1 MNAIVSWATTVTSP
15 LTALKSKR
23 VGLFLLAMVVIG
35 LAAAGYMRFA
45 KPAASPTLMAERV
58 EINTPLAHSPEPVTD
73 QGLIEHR
80 QPLPITTAIQIPTP
94 AATDPLILEHTK
106 KLADLDTVVA
116 HVKGDIAGMASR
128 LDAFQTE
135 LHGIK
140 QQLAQRPVFAQATHA
155 RQHGSA
161 DAGKVRLHRQRARV
175 NSQPVSSPKTFSAP
189 GLQLVAVNQ
198 WGPESRLIVRQQGA
212 SQYRQLRIGD
222 TLAGGTIVGMNAH
235 QITIK
240 NANGIATVDLGKG
253 RL

>member
-45 KPAASPTLMAERV
+45 KPAPSPTLLAERV
-58 EINTPLAHSPEPVTD
+58 DD

-140 QQLAQRPVFAQATHA
+140 QQLAQRPVFAQATHP

-175 NSQPVSSPKTFSAP
+175 NSQPVSSPKTLSAP